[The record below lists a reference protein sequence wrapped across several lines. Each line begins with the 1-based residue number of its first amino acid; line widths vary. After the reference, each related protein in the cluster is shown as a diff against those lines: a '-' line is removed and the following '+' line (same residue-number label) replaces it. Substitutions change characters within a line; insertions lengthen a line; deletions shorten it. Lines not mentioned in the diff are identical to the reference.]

1 MIWARSARCWSTIRS
16 FRTAPISPLA
26 QVVSRE
32 HLIVRTWERGAGL
45 TRACGSAAC
54 AAAVCAA
61 RTKRTGRKV
70 TVTLPG
76 GDLAIEW
83 READDHVLMTGP
95 VEYEFEG
102 RFDPALF
109 EAGAAR
115 RRGPKSWRGPMSVDV
130 LTFGCRLNTY
140 ESEVIRRHAAA
151 AGLADVVVVN
161 TCAVTAEAERQAR
174 QAIRKAKRERPQARI
189 IVTGC
194 AAQTSPESFA
204 AMAEVDR
211 VIGNDDKIAGEA
223 WIAAREAL
231 ARPPDFGI
239 GSEQKIVVNDIM
251 SVKETA
257 AHLIEG
263 LEGRSRAY
271 VQVQNGCDH
280 RCTFCIIPFGRG
292 NSRSVPMG
300 EVVTQVRRLADNG
313 YREVVLTGVDL
324 TSYGADLPGAP
335 KLGTLVRQILR
346 HAGSLERLRLS
357 SLDCVEIDDEL
368 FAAFAEEP
376 RLMPHLHL
384 SLQAGDDLILKR
396 MKRRHS
402 RAASVALC
410 ERLRRLA
417 PRHGVRR
424 RHHRRLS
431 HRDRGDVCAL
441 ARPRRRLRAHLPAC
455 VSLFAAAGNAGGAH
469 AAGRPR
475 GRQGPR
481 PALARSG
488 RGGAAPPSRRRG
500 RRTSPRA
507 HRDRRQRTQRAFH
520 PGAVRAAGRAR
531 HRH

>member
-1 MIWARSARCWSTIRS
+1 
-16 FRTAPISPLA
+16 
-26 QVVSRE
+26 
-32 HLIVRTWERGAGL
+32 
-45 TRACGSAAC
+45 
-54 AAAVCAA
+54 
-61 RTKRTGRKV
+61 
-70 TVTLPG
+70 
-76 GDLAIEW
+76 
-83 READDHVLMTGP
+83 
-95 VEYEFEG
+95 
-102 RFDPALF
+102 
-109 EAGAAR
+109 
-115 RRGPKSWRGPMSVDV
+115 MSVDV

-140 ESEVIRRHAAA
+140 ESEVIRRHAVA

-174 QAIRKAKRERPQARI
+174 QAIRRAKRERPQARI

-194 AAQTSPESFA
+194 AAQTNPGQFA
-204 AMAEVDR
+204 LMAEVDR

-223 WIAAREAL
+223 WIAVREAL

-239 GSEQKIVVNDIM
+239 EAEQKIVVNDIM

-263 LEGRSRAY
+263 VEGKSRAY

-324 TSYGADLPGAP
+324 TSYGTDLPGAP
-335 KLGTLVRQILR
+335 KLGTLVWQILR
-346 HAGSLERLRLS
+346 HVRTLARLRLS

-402 RAASVALC
+402 RAAAVALC
-410 ERLRRLA
+410 ERLRRLRPGMVFGA
-417 PRHGVRR
+417 DIIAGFPTEDEAMFARSLDLVGDCGLTYLHVFPYSPRPGTPAARMPQVPREIAK
-424 RHHRRLS
+424 
-431 HRDRGDVCAL
+431 DRA
-441 ARPRRRLRAHLPAC
+441 RRLREAGD
-455 VSLFAAAGNAGGAH
+455 AALRRYLDGEIGA
-469 AAGRPR
+469 RR
-475 GRQGPR
+475 SV
-481 PALARSG
+481 LTETNDSG
-488 RGGAAPPSRRRG
+488 RSEHFTAVRFDRPVEPGIVVDAEVIGHDG
-500 RRTSPRA
+500 RRLI
-507 HRDRRQRTQRAFH
+507 
-520 PGAVRAAGRAR
+520 AA
-531 HRH
+531 